1 MQVGTQ
7 SSNQGESRF
16 CSFALRNEGERE
28 RERVCFFKDS
38 RCVHNAYARHI
49 LAYSIGGVTEKH
61 VFTISKWT
69 NSKFKVP

>member
-1 MQVGTQ
+1 M
-7 SSNQGESRF
+7 R
-16 CSFALRNEGERE
+16 ERE
-28 RERVCFFKDS
+28 REKVCFFKDS